1 MPTILLVEERN
12 IHNRVYNL
20 PFFHRAPIAT
30 NFIHSYSI
38 LTYSIHSEVILLNK
52 S

>member
-1 MPTILLVEERN
+1 MPKILLMEERN
-12 IHNRVYNL
+12 IHNRVYNP

-38 LTYSIHSEVILLNK
+38 LTDSIHSEVILLNK